1 MTRPPVTEGVPPHRD
16 FFNELYLK
24 YNRPEYIHPDP
35 LELVLR
41 YPDCGDREIAGLI
54 ASCLALGRV
63 NSILNAGGEV
73 LGRLNPLRK
82 SVLSL
87 NANDLR
93 KLFANFSYR
102 FYTGRH
108 IVDLISGVRSCIERF
123 GSLGRCFRSLLPPDA
138 QTVYP
143 AVVGFVEQLTH
154 FTGSGE
160 SASCPLLPHPDH
172 GSSCKRLHLYLRW
185 MIRKDDVD
193 PGCWTGIS
201 QALLL
206 FPVDTHILRLSRT
219 LGITQRR
226 QADLKTSF
234 EITSFFKTLRPED
247 PVRYDFCLSRM
258 GIHPE
263 LKEKWY
269 ELISVVK

>member
-1 MTRPPVTEGVPPHRD
+1 LTRLPETEGAPPLQD

-41 YPDCGDREIAGLI
+41 YPDSEDREIAGLV
-54 ASCLALGRV
+54 ASCLSLGRV
-63 NSILNAGGEV
+63 NAILKSVSEV
-73 LGRLNPLRK
+73 LRRLNPLRE

-93 KLFANFSYR
+93 KLFADFTYR
-102 FYTGRH
+102 FYSGRH
-108 IVDLISGVRSCIERF
+108 IVDLISGIRGCIERF
-123 GSLGRCFRSLLPPDA
+123 GSLGRCFRSMLPPDA

-143 AVVGFVEQLTH
+143 AAVGFVAELSR
-154 FTGSGE
+154 GSHAG
-160 SASCPLLPHPDH
+160 ASCPLLPLPER

-193 PGCWTGIS
+193 PGCWTDIS
-201 QALLL
+201 PSLLL

-226 QADLKTSF
+226 QGDLKTSL
-234 EITSFFKTLRPED
+234 EITSFFKTFRPED

-269 ELISVVK
+269 ELLPGEK